1 MYYSKTTGCTYLPAI
16 HGDAMPADVVPIS
29 AKTYH
34 EVLACPAE
42 GKVRGHDAQ
51 GRPILID
58 PPLYVPTVEEFCA
71 RIDSSADR
79 ARRAVVGDPLR
90 VLEYERAGSEAR
102 AFVEAGY
109 PANEVPRSV
118 AAWAVNGRSADQ
130 AADSIIAKAA
140 AYNEML
146 YLLRETRLFAKEN
159 IRSAMAEGDSSK
171 AEKIASEAV
180 ATFEAV
186 VLRQSQR

>member
-29 AKTYH
+29 AKTYR
-34 EVLACPAE
+34 EVLACPIE
-42 GKVRGHDAQ
+42 GKVRSHDAQ

-58 PPLYVPTVEEFCA
+58 APPYVPTAEEFCA
-71 RIDSSADR
+71 RIDRSADS
-79 ARRAVVGDPLR
+79 ARRAVIGDPVR
-90 VLEYERAGSEAR
+90 AFEYERAGSEAR

-109 PANEVPRSV
+109 PVDKIPRAV
-118 AAWAVNGRSADQ
+118 AAWAINGRSYQQ

-140 AYNEML
+140 AYNEAI
-146 YLLRETRLFAKEN
+146 YLIRETRLCAKEV
-159 IRSAMAEGDSSK
+159 IRSAMAEGDSLK
-171 AEKIASEAV
+171 AEEVVRDAV

-186 VLRQSQR
+186 ELRKNS